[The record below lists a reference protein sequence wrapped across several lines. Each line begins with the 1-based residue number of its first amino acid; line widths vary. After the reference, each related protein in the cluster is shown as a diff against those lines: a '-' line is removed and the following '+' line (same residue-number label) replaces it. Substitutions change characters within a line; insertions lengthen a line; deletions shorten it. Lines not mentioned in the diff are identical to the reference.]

1 MEVTR
6 LAASGTTVGLC
17 PITEA
22 NPGDGIFRAT
32 EFLAAGGRFG
42 IGTDSNVKIS
52 VAGELCTLEYVQ
64 RLTHRSR
71 NLISTQPGASTGRSI
86 YDAAMT
92 GGNASLHTGVG
103 GLFVN
108 APANIVSLAS
118 DSAELIIRESGDTLI
133 DQFIFAGRAG
143 SAIDKVWVRGQQVVS
158 HGRHY
163 QRDKIAAAF
172 QTTLRS
178 VLSSTT
184 TPAS

>member
-1 MEVTR
+1 
-6 LAASGTTVGLC
+6 
-17 PITEA
+17 
-22 NPGDGIFRAT
+22 
-32 EFLAAGGRFG
+32 
-42 IGTDSNVKIS
+42 
-52 VAGELCTLEYVQ
+52 
-64 RLTHRSR
+64 
-71 NLISTQPGASTGRSI
+71 
-86 YDAAMT
+86 MT
-92 GGNASLHTGVG
+92 GGNASLRTGVG

-172 QTTLRS
+172 RTTLRS

-184 TPAS
+184 TPPHDLPFCQTSSRTGKPSVTPTALAVPAYWLLLKNDIVLHGNDRVPFLTN